1 MRHRLPTGPRSASL
15 SHVIADLGFALLLLF
30 AVVAWLTV
38 LL

>member
-1 MRHRLPTGPRSASL
+1 MRHGRPTGL

-30 AVVAWLTV
+30 AVVAWLSV